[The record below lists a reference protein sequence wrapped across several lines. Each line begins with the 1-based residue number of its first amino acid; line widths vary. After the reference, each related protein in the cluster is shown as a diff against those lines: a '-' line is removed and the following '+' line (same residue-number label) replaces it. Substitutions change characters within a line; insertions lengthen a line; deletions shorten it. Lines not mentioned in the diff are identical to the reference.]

1 MFSDEED
8 REYENFN
15 YINQEYQGEK
25 IDINTNNI
33 KIQEYSMK
41 IMKTHTNKR
50 GCILQP
56 YFYSIFDAMI

>member
-41 IMKTHTNKR
+41 IMKTHTNNV
-50 GCILQP
+50 
-56 YFYSIFDAMI
+56 DAYCNLTFTLSSMQ